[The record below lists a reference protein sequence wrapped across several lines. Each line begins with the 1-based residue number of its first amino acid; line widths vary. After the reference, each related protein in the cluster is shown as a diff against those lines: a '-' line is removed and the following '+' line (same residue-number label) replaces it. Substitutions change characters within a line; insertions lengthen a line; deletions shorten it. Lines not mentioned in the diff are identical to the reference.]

1 MSAQY
6 DFGHILQKAPCTH
19 RDVVYTECMK
29 LFSKKKVVYELT
41 PEQKAFLATCFY
53 EVTGV
58 EVYTVKTGF

>member
-1 MSAQY
+1 M
-6 DFGHILQKAPCTH
+6 
-19 RDVVYTECMK
+19 YTECMK